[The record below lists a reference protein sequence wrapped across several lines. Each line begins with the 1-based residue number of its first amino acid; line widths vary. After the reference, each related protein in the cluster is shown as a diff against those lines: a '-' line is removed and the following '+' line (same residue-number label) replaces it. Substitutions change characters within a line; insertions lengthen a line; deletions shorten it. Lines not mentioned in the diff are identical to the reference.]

1 MPVSHR
7 PDPRED
13 AITQSGG
20 PITEFFRLRWEE
32 IRTALGLCRRSRIPA
47 RRRASPRRCRD
58 DGDLHDSGRRR
69 RAVRSS
75 SWSVQRTQIDGA
87 ASSLQ
92 ATIGWTQSGIA
103 KTHVGRLMNTDSL
116 AADPTDTPILIS
128 ADQASDITI
137 AIAYTST
144 TPGNCKYTY
153 TPVVQ
158 RLA

>member
-1 MPVSHR
+1 MPASIA
-7 PDPRED
+7 PIP
-13 AITQSGG
+13 AKTGITQSGG

-32 IRTALGLCRRSRIPA
+32 IRTALGLVPTVANPGASAVQTAALVTTALYTIPA
-47 RRRASPRRCRD
+47 GNGGQYD
-58 DGDLHDSGRRR
+58 VG
-69 RAVRSS
+69 
-75 SWSVQRTQIDGA
+75 WSVQRTQIDGA
-87 ASSLQ
+87 ASTLQ

-116 AADPTDTPILIS
+116 AADPTDTPIQVS
-128 ADQASDITI
+128 ADAASDITI

-153 TPVVQ
+153 TPVVK

>member
-1 MPVSHR
+1 MPTSIA
-7 PDPRED
+7 PIPAKT

-32 IRTALGLCRRSRIPA
+32 IRTALGLTPTVANPGPSAVQAAALVTTAIYTVPA
-47 RRRASPRRCRD
+47 GA
-58 DGDLHDSGRRR
+58 GGQYL
-69 RAVRSS
+69 V
-75 SWSVQRTQIDGA
+75 SWSLQRTQIDGA

-92 ATIGWTQSGIA
+92 ATIGWTQDSIA

-116 AADPTDTPILIS
+116 AADPTDPPIPIS

-144 TPGNCKYTY
+144 TPGTMKYTY
-153 TPVVQ
+153 TPVAQ